1 MTVRYEEYNEAKT
14 AFISKHSK
22 KSDWRVETS
31 PMDQYGVY
39 YKTYIFENGAIWYE
53 RMAPVWR
60 KAEAEVEVEGIKI
73 KIEKDVKLLETE
85 FWNSDNATSRK
96 YYEKF

>member
-1 MTVRYEEYNEAKT
+1 MTVGYKEYHDAKT
-14 AFISKHSK
+14 AFLNKHSK
-22 KSDWRVETS
+22 KSDWKCETS

-39 YKTYIFENGAIWYE
+39 YKTYMFEHGAIWYE

-73 KIEKDVKLLETE
+73 KIEQDVKLFETE
-85 FWNSDNATSRK
+85 FWNSDNAASRK

>member
-1 MTVRYEEYNEAKT
+1 MTVGYEAYTTEKQT
-14 AFISKHSK
+14 FLRKHGRK
-22 KSDWRVETS
+22 DWHVETS

-39 YKTYIFENGAIWYE
+39 YKTYICGDGAIWYE

-60 KAEAEVEVEGIKI
+60 TAKAEAEVEGIKI
-73 KIEKDVKLLETE
+73 EIEKEVKLFETE
-85 FWNSDNATSRK
+85 FFNTDNATSKK